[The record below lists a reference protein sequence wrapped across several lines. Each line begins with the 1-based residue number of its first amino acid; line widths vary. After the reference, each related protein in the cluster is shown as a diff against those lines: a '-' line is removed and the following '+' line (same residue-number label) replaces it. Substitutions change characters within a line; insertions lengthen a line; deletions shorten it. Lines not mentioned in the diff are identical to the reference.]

1 MKKAF
6 NCLFLLTVLFG
17 ASLFAQIK
25 DWGSFWGE
33 QNEHRMM
40 DTTALSSLQT
50 DSQSDNFT
58 RVNAGVV

>member
-1 MKKAF
+1 MKKKNITNILELVQAF
-6 NCLFLLTVLFG
+6 PDIAKRYNR
-17 ASLFAQIK
+17 
-25 DWGSFWGE
+25 E
-33 QNEHRMM
+33 QNGHRMM

>member
-1 MKKAF
+1 MFRNF
-6 NCLFLLTVLFG
+6 NL
-17 ASLFAQIK
+17 SLIFIMSICTAQIK

>member
-1 MKKAF
+1 MKKKNITNILELVQAF
-6 NCLFLLTVLFG
+6 PDIAKRHNREKNG
-17 ASLFAQIK
+17 
-25 DWGSFWGE
+25 
-33 QNEHRMM
+33 HRMM

>member
-1 MKKAF
+1 MGKVD
-6 NCLFLLTVLFG
+6 TQMV
-17 ASLFAQIK
+17 
-25 DWGSFWGE
+25 
-33 QNEHRMM
+33 

>member
-1 MKKAF
+1 MTTKHTHNDTLELVQAF
-6 NCLFLLTVLFG
+6 PDIAKRHN
-17 ASLFAQIK
+17 
-25 DWGSFWGE
+25 WE
-33 QNEHRMM
+33 QNGHQRM